1 MTRRSHA
8 QWRELFQEQDASG
21 RLHSTLRYR
30 IQMEYENTLTNVSGL
45 SWPLQIASLMRSM
58 RSSSNFTCV

>member
-21 RLHSTLRYR
+21 RLHSTLGYR
-30 IQMEYENTLTNVSGL
+30 IPMEYENTLTNVSGL

-58 RSSSNFTCV
+58 ISSSNFTCV

>member
-1 MTRRSHA
+1 MTRRSHT
-8 QWRELFQEQDASG
+8 QWRELFQELDASG
-21 RLHSTLRYR
+21 RLHSTLGCR
-30 IQMEYENTLTNVSGL
+30 IPMEYENTLTNVSGL

>member
-1 MTRRSHA
+1 MTRHSHA
-8 QWRELFQEQDASG
+8 QWRELFQEQGASG
-21 RLHSTLRYR
+21 RLHSTLGYR
-30 IQMEYENTLTNVSGL
+30 NPMKYENTLTNVSGL